1 MSFINAILSL
11 FSRQP
16 PPLLKPEP
24 WRAKPLGMADLWSR
38 SSVIHFTQSN
48 SRIKSHGTPSAGNRE
63 GLFSSK
69 FGQSGTG
76 AFAGFREYEPGDD
89 PRAIDWRATARSQKP
104 IVRRWEPES
113 QLPVVIMVD
122 VSASLWVESPSRPI
136 DFAFE
141 LALFIAASAL
151 ARQMPVDL
159 MMVSDRVELHFERL
173 QGRDKLTRLISELTA
188 FQPEHRNTSWN
199 GLRASFQKVR
209 PGSFLFWISDFLW
222 LPDPL
227 EFSSEFQSFQFRGIA
242 VEDSTLSV
250 DSESAVNYDCE
261 TGGLITEI
269 NALSSLKS
277 RQRIK
282 DWSQQSGMPIL
293 TLSTKSMRPEL
304 QLSHWLRQFSG
315 NPEQ

>member
-1 MSFINAILSL
+1 M
-11 FSRQP
+11 
-16 PPLLKPEP
+16 E
-24 WRAKPLGMADLWSR
+24 MADLWSR
-38 SSVIHFTQSN
+38 SSAIHFTQSN

-113 QLPVVIMVD
+113 QLPVVIVVD
-122 VSASLWVESPSRPI
+122 VSASLWVESRSRPI

-151 ARQMPVDL
+151 ARQMTVDL
-159 MMVSDRVELHFERL
+159 MMVSDRVELHFERM
-173 QGRDKLTRLISELTA
+173 QGRNQLNRLISEFSS
-188 FQPEHRNTSWN
+188 FQPKHRNTNWN
-199 GLRASFQKVR
+199 DLSESFQRIR
-209 PGSFLFWISDFLW
+209 PGSYLFWISDFLW

-227 EFSSEFQSFQFRGIA
+227 KFSEDFRPFEFRGIA
-242 VEDSTLSV
+242 IEDLSLSA
-250 DSESAVNYDCE
+250 DSESAVNYDYE
-261 TGGLITEI
+261 TGDLITDMDD
-269 NALSSLKS
+269 LSAFKS
-277 RQRIK
+277 AQRIQE
-282 DWSQQSGMPIL
+282 WSQQSGMPVLQI
-293 TLSTKSMRPEL
+293 STESVQPEL

-315 NPEQ
+315 GPGE